1 MEGVDRVESIINTSY
16 KNNGTKL
23 VNFNAPVELLDR
35 FDQTVEKIL
44 GTRTQVLLH
53 LMDVFTKI
61 FEEKDQQVNII
72 KKA

>member
-1 MEGVDRVESIINTSY
+1 METTINNGY
-16 KNNGTKL
+16 KNKGVKL
-23 VNFNAPVELLDR
+23 VNFNAPVEILDR

-53 LMDVFTKI
+53 LMDVFSKI
-61 FEEKDQQVNII
+61 FEEKDQQINII

>member
-1 MEGVDRVESIINTSY
+1 MESTINNSY
-16 KNNGTKL
+16 MSKTKKL
-23 VNFNAPVELLDR
+23 VTFNAPVEILDR

-53 LMDVFTKI
+53 LMDVFSKI

>member
-1 MEGVDRVESIINTSY
+1 MEKINSSY
-16 KNNGTKL
+16 NYDNSRKI
-23 VNFNAPVELLDR
+23 VNFKAPVELLDK

-61 FEEKDQQVNII
+61 FEDKDQQVNII
-72 KKA
+72 KQA